1 MKISTNGRCLIVPG
15 FIWGIGDFNMKK
27 AFVFL
32 LCIVCLAGCTAA
44 AGTKSDARTYY
55 DSLALDTPEAA
66 AQSFITAFQASDFQT
81 VYLILSPR
89 AQRTWKENYAQLNW
103 PLIFRVKNQKEV
115 DAILENTA
123 IAQGKFEH
131 SGETSYEF
139 DELMLAAQTHDL
151 LLVDL
156 GGKLT
161 VQSTQEAR
169 DTVGNPATDVI
180 IQSSRYDEPLVFRM
194 VQAPSGKWRV
204 YQVIIPG
211 GNEDY
216 VPWAVRDVSFED

>member
-1 MKISTNGRCLIVPG
+1 
-15 FIWGIGDFNMKK
+15 MKK
-27 AFVFL
+27 IGLVFFLSLVFL
-32 LCIVCLAGCTAA
+32 VGCTAT
-44 AGTKSDARTYY
+44 AGTKSTGDARTYY
-55 DSLALDTPEAA
+55 DSLALDTPESA

-89 AQRTWKENYAQLNW
+89 AQRKWQENYSQLNW
-103 PLIFRVKNQKEV
+103 PLIFRVKNQTEV
-115 DAILENTA
+115 DAILKDTA

-139 DELMLAAQTHDL
+139 DELMLAAQAHDL
-151 LLVDL
+151 MLVDL

-161 VQSTQEAR
+161 VQGTEEAR
-169 DTVGNPATDVI
+169 DTAGNPATDVI
-180 IQSSRYDEPLVFRM
+180 IESSRYDEPLVFRM

-216 VPWAVRDVSFED
+216 VPWAVRDFSFEN